1 MTREIMFIRRTRKG
15 AALIIAL
22 VLIAVIGT
30 ISAILLKNLLEDRLQ
45 QRRVEIRAQSKILLA
60 DWVKRTETKLR
71 ENADFPGEQTA
82 ITPFTHRWSGTY
94 YLTSRKENEQ
104 MIAALEC
111 RDEEGRI
118 FYTEEQTV
126 LPQQNNENPE

>member
-1 MTREIMFIRRTRKG
+1 MYIRRTRKG

-45 QRRVEIRAQSKILLA
+45 QRRVEIRAQSKLLLA
-60 DWVKRTETKLR
+60 DGVKRTETKLQ
-71 ENADFPGEQTA
+71 ENADFPGEQIA
-82 ITPFTHRWSGTY
+82 ITPFSSRWNGTY
-94 YLTSRKENEQ
+94 YLTSRKENDQ
-104 MIAALEC
+104 MIVALEC
-111 RDEEGRI
+111 RDESDRI